1 MKTSEGKNKRK
12 REKDTRLFIRKT
24 KLMCVN
30 GFNMIATNYIHIYIY
45 LKDELLINHFL
56 ADAWLEIR

>member
-1 MKTSEGKNKRK
+1 
-12 REKDTRLFIRKT
+12 
-24 KLMCVN
+24 MCVN